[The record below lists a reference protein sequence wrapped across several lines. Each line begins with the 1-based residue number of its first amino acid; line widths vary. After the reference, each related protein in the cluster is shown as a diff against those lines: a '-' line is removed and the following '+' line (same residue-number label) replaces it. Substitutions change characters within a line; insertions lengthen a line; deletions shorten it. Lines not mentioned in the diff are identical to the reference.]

1 MMPAP
6 RFMLRL
12 FLFALLPI
20 ALALPA
26 LAFVSREPSRTPL
39 VRQQPS
45 ADVTVTIEEGR
56 FSPDPVS
63 VRAGQTVRWVNRD
76 DRDYSLAP
84 SGEAKLKGFASGTIK
99 AGSSWTYRVPGEAS
113 AGSYAYACRFR
124 PRAKGTVRVSG

>member
-1 MMPAP
+1 
-6 RFMLRL
+6 MLRL

-26 LAFVSREPSRTPL
+26 LAFVSRAPSRTPL
-39 VRQQPS
+39 ARQQPR

-56 FSPDPVS
+56 FSPNPVS

-84 SGEAKLKGFASGTIK
+84 DDEGGEGGEAKLKGFASGTIK
-99 AGSSWTYRVPGEAS
+99 AGSSWTYRVPADAS

-124 PRAKGTVRVSG
+124 PRAKGTVRVTE